1 MNARSAGTRTRTR
14 TLVRLMFANP
24 ASAVYLGLVAVAV
37 AVAAA
42 EPLFGD
48 SPDASMIWVWPA
60 LFTFPV
66 FGVVAGLGEAVFG
79 AEAPAWFFV
88 GGIVV
93 AALAQSLALGAVLD
107 SLRGRQRRRVP
118 RPHAG

>member
-1 MNARSAGTRTRTR
+1 MNARSARSRR
-14 TLVRLMFANP
+14 LVRLMFANP
-24 ASAVYLGLVAVAV
+24 ASAVYLGLVAAAMVIAAV
-37 AVAAA
+37 
-42 EPLFGD
+42 EPLLGENSD
-48 SPDASMIWVWPA
+48 GSMIWVWPA

-79 AEAPAWFFV
+79 GAAPAWFFV

-93 AALAQSLALGAVLD
+93 SALAQSLAFGAVLD

-118 RPHAG
+118 RPHGG

>member
-1 MNARSAGTRTRTR
+1 MDTRSARTRTR

-24 ASAVYLGLVAVAV
+24 ASAVYLGLVAASMVVAV
-37 AVAAA
+37 AD
-42 EPLFGD
+42 PLFGENA
-48 SPDASMIWVWPA
+48 DASMIWVWPA

-66 FGVVAGLGEAVFG
+66 FGIVAGIGEAVFG
-79 AEAPAWFFV
+79 AETPAWFFV

-107 SLRGRQRRRVP
+107 SLRRRQRRRVP
-118 RPHAG
+118 RPHGG